1 MNTILIADDEPQLA
15 QDLARRLKRCW
26 SDVEIVAV
34 VNNGLQA
41 AAELRRLN
49 PQYAFL
55 DIRMPGLSGL
65 EVAAAAETTRIVF
78 VTAYEE
84 YAVAAFEAAAV
95 DYLVKPVSNARL
107 AQCVLKLQHSAAPRS
122 DLGAVLKELEQAKQ
136 PGHLAW
142 VHTGAGNTTRV
153 LSVAEILYFQSG
165 DKYTEVV
172 TAEGRHVIRTSLKE
186 LLRRLDPEQFAQIHR
201 STLVNLHFV
210 AKLERDVL
218 GRAILHLKNHPN
230 VLPVGRAYVSRFR
243 QM

>member
-1 MNTILIADDEPQLA
+1 MNTVLIADDEPQLA
-15 QDLARRLKRCW
+15 QDLSRRLKRCW
-26 SDVEIVAV
+26 SDVEVVAV
-34 VNNGLQA
+34 VENGLQA

-49 PQYAFL
+49 PRYAFL

-84 YAVAAFEAAAV
+84 YAVAAFEASAV

-122 DLGAVLKELEQAKQ
+122 DLTSLLKGLEQPKQ
-136 PGHLAW
+136 PAFLAW

-153 LSVAEILYFQSG
+153 LSVAEILYFQTG
-165 DKYTEVV
+165 DKYTDVV

-186 LLRRLDPEQFAQIHR
+186 LLMRLDPEQFTQIHR
-201 STLVNLHFV
+201 STIVNLHFV
-210 AKLERDVL
+210 GKLERDVL
-218 GRAILHLKNHPN
+218 GRSLIHLKNHSD
-230 VLPVGRAYVSRFR
+230 VLQVGRAYVSRFR